1 MRITNIPGDYK
12 QEDSMT
18 TTRKVVDILNEKLN
32 LHLTPNLIDIAHRLR
47 AYKDGR
53 NRRVIVKFVHRQIK
67 QEVLSNRKMLK
78 KSGMSIFEDMTKLNG
93 EILAS
98 TKKKLPEEVDQSWFT
113 NGHIFVKWK
122 SVTIERLEFKTLA
135 YWLSLDWPK
144 DEKTGNADLQN
155 DETMF

>member
-12 QEDSMT
+12 QVDSMT

-32 LHLTPNLIDIAHRLR
+32 LHLTPNLIDIAHRLG

-67 QEVLSNRKMLK
+67 QEVQSNRKMLK
-78 KSGMSIFEDMTKLNG
+78 NSGMSIFEDMTKLNG

-98 TKKKLPEEVDQSWFT
+98 TRKKLPEEVDQSWFT
-113 NGHIFVKWK
+113 N
-122 SVTIERLEFKTLA
+122 
-135 YWLSLDWPK
+135 
-144 DEKTGNADLQN
+144 
-155 DETMF
+155 